1 MPVID
6 STEQEDF
13 EARRKLAH
21 SKVSRDAIVTA
32 LKAAGLRGG
41 PFSYEATANQIIHHL
56 PVHDGCQ
63 FTDVQGR
70 LLPATEPTS

>member
-6 STEQEDF
+6 STEREDT

-41 PFSYEATANQIIHHL
+41 PFSYEATANQLIHRL

-63 FTDVQGR
+63 FTDTLGR
-70 LLPATEPTS
+70 LLPAFEPTS

>member
-1 MPVID
+1 MID
-6 STEQEDF
+6 STPREDM

-56 PVHDGCQ
+56 PLHEDCIY
-63 FTDVQGR
+63 TDVSGR
-70 LLPATEPTS
+70 LIPIFEPTS